1 MLEVDGE
8 MAKPNSLS
16 GKPRLNVDG
25 TYTAECINA
34 FIALQKQRLQIR
46 TAQYVWFGRQAEW
59 RVLSTLAL
67 ASIENRDADITTI
80 VADSGMPR
88 STVKRVIDL
97 LVERGDVRLE
107 RSSSDRRRLMVIQSD
122 QSLQSVVAIL
132 NELMDATFAF
142 ANEFPSPVGEP

>member
-1 MLEVDGE
+1 
-8 MAKPNSLS
+8 MAGSNANTAKL
-16 GKPRLNVDG
+16 RLNHDG
-25 TYTAECINA
+25 TYTTDCVNA
-34 FIALQKQRLQIR
+34 FIALQKQRLQVR
-46 TAQYVWFGRQAEW
+46 AAHHVWFGRQAEW
-59 RVLSTLAL
+59 RVLSTPAL

-122 QSLQSVVAIL
+122 QSLQTVVATL
-132 NELMDATFAF
+132 NELLDATFAF
-142 ANEFPSPVGEP
+142 AGEFPT